1 MPLTHLLQFDYC
13 KLKSCFS
20 ASALFP
26 RKHTVLPYTLT
37 IGQLQTL
44 CRWYK
49 QEQCHREDLSQ
60 PTGKAELKEVVL
72 QPLAVFLWRSIRV
85 GWMPHV
91 KWLKMVNLFSLSLC
105 IIVPCF
111 RNRAAKLRRFLHM
124 TYSLFFCRPVFYVY
138 LWIIL
143 EVSMI
148 FTLGLFLLFLRC
160 LIALQRY
167 NEKWEPILLVLI
179 FPWLWPENCI
189 FGFISRKNR
198 TYI

>member
-1 MPLTHLLQFDYC
+1 MIDTGTMPSGRFESAHWQSGIERRSTATPGSILVEIHSSRMDASLEVIEDGESIFIVFMCYC
-13 KLKSCFS
+13 
-20 ASALFP
+20 
-26 RKHTVLPYTLT
+26 
-37 IGQLQTL
+37 
-44 CRWYK
+44 
-49 QEQCHREDLSQ
+49 
-60 PTGKAELKEVVL
+60 
-72 QPLAVFLWRSIRV
+72 
-85 GWMPHV
+85 
-91 KWLKMVNLFSLSLC
+91 SL
-105 IIVPCF
+105 F

-179 FPWLWPENCI
+179 FPCLWPENSI
-189 FGFISRKNR
+189 IGFISRRNR
-198 TYI
+198 TNK